1 MVIGGVVYTRAQ
13 EEVWFLVVF
22 VIIIIMAAINR
33 ARASLTSTHH
43 ANTATTSNPR
53 PTGSTPYLT
62 SHSAVTS
69 QQGVLAAI
77 RGLSKKQDD
86 MFEKHLDLERKVLTF
101 MQDSFDI
108 TKMSYYVIPLYM

>member
-1 MVIGGVVYTRAQ
+1 M
-13 EEVWFLVVF
+13 
-22 VIIIIMAAINR
+22 MAAINR
-33 ARASLTSTHH
+33 ARASLTSTHR

-62 SHSAVTS
+62 SHSAGTS

-77 RGLSKKQDD
+77 RGLSKKQD
-86 MFEKHLDLERKVLTF
+86 MFEKLLDLERKVLTF

-108 TKMSYYVIPLYM
+108 TKTSYYVIPLYM